1 MKMQTDAIDSLLVM
15 VLLLNFFAL
24 GTSRLRAVI
33 NATAA
38 QGVVLGIIAVLAHHE
53 LTFQTIVIAGGA
65 ALIKGLVIPW
75 LLLRAMR
82 DVQIRREV
90 EPFIG
95 YVPSLITGAVATG
108 LAILFA
114 RTLPLTEADEGTLLV
129 PASLATVLT
138 GFIVLTTR
146 RKAITQVAGYLI
158 LENGIFIMGLTLVEA
173 MPFLVEVGVLLDL
186 VVAIFVMGIMIYQI
200 NREFASLDTDRLTHL
215 KE

>member
-1 MKMQTDAIDSLLVM
+1 MSSVVDSLLM
-15 VLLLNFFAL
+15 LILLLNFFAL
-24 GTSRLRAVI
+24 GTTRLRAVI
-33 NATAA
+33 NATAF
-38 QGVVLGIIAVLAHHE
+38 QGVLLGALAILVHRELSLQSVLIA
-53 LTFQTIVIAGGA
+53 IGA
-65 ALIKGLVIPW
+65 ALIKGFVIPW

-82 DVQIRREV
+82 DVAIRREV

-95 YVPSLITGAVATG
+95 YISSLLAGAVATA

-114 RTLPLTEADEGTLLV
+114 GTLPLAEEHAGSLLI
-129 PASLATVLT
+129 PASLSTVLT

-173 MPFLVEVGVLLDL
+173 IPFLVDVGVLLDL
-186 VVAIFVMGIMIYQI
+186 LVGIFIMGIMIYQI
-200 NREFASLDTDRLTHL
+200 NREFSSLDTAQLSHL

>member
-1 MKMQTDAIDSLLVM
+1 MQSDLTDALLM
-15 VLLLNFFAL
+15 IVLLLNFAAL

-33 NATAA
+33 NATAVR
-38 QGVVLGIIAVLAHHE
+38 GVLLRAIAVLAHHDFNYQPF
-53 LTFQTIVIAGGA
+53 LIAAGA
-65 ALIKGLVIPW
+65 ALIKGFVIPW

-82 DVQIRREV
+82 DVTMRREI
-90 EPFIG
+90 EPLIG
-95 YVPSLITGAVATG
+95 YVPSLFAGAVATG
-108 LAILFA
+108 LAILYA
-114 RTLPLTEADEGTLLV
+114 RTLPLAKGHTGSLLV

-138 GFIVLTTR
+138 GFIILTTR

-186 VVAIFVMGIMIYQI
+186 VVAIFIMGIMIYQI
-200 NREFASLDTDRLTHL
+200 NREFASLDTDRLVHL

>member
-1 MKMQTDAIDSLLVM
+1 MQSDVTDALLM
-15 VLLLNFFAL
+15 IVLLLTFSAL

-33 NATAA
+33 NATAL
-38 QGVVLGIIAVLAHHE
+38 QGVLLGAIAVLAHHE
-53 LTFQTIVIAGGA
+53 FSLQPVAIAAGA
-65 ALIKGLVIPW
+65 ALIKGFVIPW
-75 LLLRAMR
+75 LLLRAIR
-82 DVQIRREV
+82 DVAMRREV
-90 EPFIG
+90 EPIIG
-95 YVPSLITGAVATG
+95 YVPSLLAGAVATG

-114 RTLPLTEADEGTLLV
+114 RTLPLAKEHTGSLLV

-138 GFIVLTTR
+138 GFIILTTR

-200 NREFASLDTDRLTHL
+200 NREFASLDTDRLAHL